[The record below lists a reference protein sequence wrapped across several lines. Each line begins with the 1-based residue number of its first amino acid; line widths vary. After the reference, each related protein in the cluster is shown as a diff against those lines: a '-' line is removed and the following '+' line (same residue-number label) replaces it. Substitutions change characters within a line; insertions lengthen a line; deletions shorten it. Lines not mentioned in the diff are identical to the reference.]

1 MYVAAWE
8 YQGHNQDEILHKE
21 PLVYQD
27 IEIKQ
32 RNYK

>member
-8 YQGHNQDEILHKE
+8 YQGDDKE
-21 PLVYQD
+21 PLLTKEPLDYEAIDV
-27 IEIKQ
+27 KQ